1 MINLVILIRLRLVG
15 APLRLRLGLLRRSPT
30 KQFNRSS
37 LELFFSEKN
46 KSQSYFEGAI
56 NYDSSKTAPPGG
68 ALSNTLLSHIINS
81 FFYIS
86 MIGTA

>member
-15 APLRLRLGLLRRSPT
+15 ALLRLRLWLLRRSST

-46 KSQSYFEGAI
+46 RSRTCFEGAI

-68 ALSNTLLSHIINS
+68 APSNTLLSRIINS